1 VTLIGHEDALAWLRR
16 ALQTDRLAH
25 AYLITGPRSVGKR
38 TFALEIAQALNCQA
52 PDVAERP
59 DHTCQHCRLIQR
71 GVHPDVR
78 VVRRAPE
85 RRMISMRPSAAG
97 GPAREYSDNV
107 FFIQSDAQLK
117 PVMGRAKVYVIVNA
131 EELAEDAGNRLLK
144 TIEEPPPFVVFLL
157 TAVERGGVLP
167 TIASRCQEIRLR
179 PAPRATL
186 AAALVASGTAPE
198 RAEQLAAL
206 AGGRQGWAVSAARES
221 TLFEQQQTYARQL
234 VDALG
239 GSRLERLLR
248 ARALAE
254 RWATR
259 PEVVRETLR
268 VWMSWWRDV
277 MLVQLGLLDRVVHL
291 EAGERAALTHAAEL
305 IDRPTARQAAARI
318 QQTLADLDTN
328 VNARLALDLLLLRL
342 PTVPSRES
350 HSPEG
355 TQTTRDQA
363 ASTKGVVARTVRYG

>member
-1 VTLIGHEDALAWLRR
+1 VSLIGHGDALAWLRR
-16 ALQTDRLAH
+16 ALKTGRFAH

-52 PDVAERP
+52 ANVEDRP

-71 GVHPDVR
+71 MVHPDVR

-85 RRMISMRPSAAG
+85 RRLISLKPAAVP
-97 GPAREYSDNV
+97 GPPRDYSDNV
-107 FFIQSDAQLK
+107 QFIQADAQLK
-117 PVMGRAKVYVIVNA
+117 PIMGRAKVYVIVNA

-144 TIEEPPPFVVFLL
+144 TLEEPAPSVVFLL

-179 PAPRATL
+179 PAPRTEL
-186 AAALVASGTAPE
+186 AEALVGMGTDVE

-206 AGGRQGWAVSAARES
+206 AGGRQGWAVSAARDS
-221 TLFEQQQTYARQL
+221 ALFEQQQAYARQL
-234 VDALG
+234 VEAVS
-239 GSRLERLLR
+239 GSRLERLVR
-248 ARALAE
+248 ARALSE
-254 RWATR
+254 RWTSQ
-259 PEVVRETLR
+259 PEMVRETLR

-277 MLVQLGLLDRVVHL
+277 LLVQMGLTSRVVHL
-291 EAGERAALTHAAEL
+291 EAGEQAALRATATQ
-305 IDRPTARQAAARI
+305 IDLDAARQATVAI

-342 PTVPSRES
+342 PR
-350 HSPEG
+350 
-355 TQTTRDQA
+355 
-363 ASTKGVVARTVRYG
+363 VALA

>member
-1 VTLIGHEDALAWLRR
+1 MTLIGHEDALAWLRR
-16 ALQTDRLAH
+16 ALQTDRVAH

-52 PDVAERP
+52 ANVADRP
-59 DHTCQHCRLIQR
+59 DHTCQHCRLVQR
-71 GVHPDVR
+71 SVHPDVR

-107 FFIQSDAQLK
+107 LFIQSDAQLK

-157 TAVERGGVLP
+157 TAVERGAVLP
-167 TIASRCQEIRLR
+167 TIASRCQEVRL
-179 PAPRATL
+179 
-186 AAALVASGTAPE
+186 
-198 RAEQLAAL
+198 
-206 AGGRQGWAVSAARES
+206 
-221 TLFEQQQTYARQL
+221 QTYARQL
-234 VDALG
+234 VEALG

-248 ARALAE
+248 ARALSE
-254 RWATR
+254 RWATQ
-259 PEVVRETLR
+259 PETVRETLR

-277 MLVQLGLLDRVVHL
+277 VLVQLGLVDRVVHL
-291 EAGERAALTHAAEL
+291 EPGERAALTRAAEQV
-305 IDRPTARQAAARI
+305 DRPTARAAAARI

-342 PTVPSRES
+342 PAVANPRE
-350 HSPEG
+350 
-355 TQTTRDQA
+355 A
-363 ASTKGVVARTVRYG
+363 AV